1 MANRWLRVLT
11 PTVALIGCSAC
22 GAIRSG
28 DNNTATGEGG
38 GGLTGVA
45 SGGATSP
52 ASGGNTAVGGAGGTV
67 PSGNS
72 GATTG
77 GAGTAGSGGSS
88 TSAQGGSAGTAAS
101 NGKGGSSSGA
111 SGSSSGGS
119 MAAGG
124 SAANLCPPPPPR
136 CPTKTL
142 KSIETFVVSE
152 TRSADQFVG
161 VTAIDGAVDVV
172 DAVGLTAFDCLETV
186 SGSVSLADGTSGAQ
200 KFDSA
205 FPNLVSAR
213 DVDVHATF
221 STQPIECL
229 LQSLARVETLEV
241 TGSVRGTLNLAALT
255 TFTRVVVLNSD
266 LTRVILPSSGSFN
279 VMQLVFR
286 GNDSLREIAGFQN
299 VTLTG
304 APGATAPVY
313 SLGFLSNPSLSG
325 CRILELADL
334 FREAGFIEESLF
346 LGMPTC
352 P

>member
-1 MANRWLRVLT
+1 MANGWLRVLT
-11 PTVALIGCSAC
+11 LAVALIGCSAC
-22 GAIRSG
+22 GAIRSD

-38 GGLTGVA
+38 SGRTGVA

-52 ASGGNTAVGGAGGTV
+52 ASGGNTPAGTA
-67 PSGNS
+67 S
-72 GATTG
+72 
-77 GAGTAGSGGSS
+77 AGTAGSVSGGGGSS

-101 NGKGGSSSGA
+101 SGKGGSSSGA
-111 SGSSSGGS
+111 GGSSSGGS

-142 KSIETFVVSE
+142 KSNGTLVVSE
-152 TRSADQFVG
+152 TMSADQFVG

-172 DAVGLTAFDCLETV
+172 DAIGLTAFDCLETV
-186 SGSVSLADGTSGAQ
+186 SGTVSLWDGTSDAP
-200 KFDSA
+200 KFGNA

-213 DVDVHATF
+213 DVDVDATF
-221 STQPIECL
+221 SAQPIECL
-229 LQSLARVETLEV
+229 LQSLARVETV
-241 TGSVRGTLNLAALT
+241 VVSGSVKGTLNLAALT

-279 VMQLVFR
+279 LMQLVFR
-286 GNDSLREIAGFQN
+286 QNYSLREIAGFQN

-304 APGATAPVY
+304 APGSTAPVY

-325 CRILELADL
+325 CRIIELADL
-334 FREAGFIEESLF
+334 FREAGYIEESLF
-346 LGMPTC
+346 IGMPTC